1 MSRAPMMAF
10 ALAALAGGSLPAV
23 DRRHRDDDD
32 PEPDDWNERRA
43 WMERQDALAYHGPAL
58 LHPRPLPPEDL
69 ARWQAAQAKRARK
82 ASKRRQA

>member
-1 MSRAPMMAF
+1 MMALALS
-10 ALAALAGGSLPAV
+10 ALADGGLPAV
-23 DRRHRDDDD
+23 ERRRDDDDD

-43 WMERQDALAYHGPAL
+43 WMERQDARAYYGPAL

-69 ARWQAAQAKRARK
+69 ARWNEAKAKRARR